1 MQDSKGD
8 VINGDRYSIRCV
20 RSITFL
26 CASHAIRVYIFSI
39 ILNCCQQ
46 FFPRVIRTKMQL
58 HTFALIFLYQSFA
71 NGNPLLNVDGGLA
84 ELEKRTSSFPDL
96 VPTTTVNLK
105 TDSTLSSQI
114 VSPARSGTATVIIH
128 SATTT
133 TAAPSS
139 SQTTA
144 SNTRVTPSPD
154 NTGSSSLATISS
166 SGASS
171 TTQNQGGHHHHT
183 TTAAGNTAAS
193 SSKASSAAQSTSSQG
208 GAGTTN
214 TVPLIGM
221 LFLGLLG
228 I

>member
-1 MQDSKGD
+1 
-8 VINGDRYSIRCV
+8 VIEVDRLLV
-20 RSITFL
+20 RVSFYQTG
-26 CASHAIRVYIFSI
+26 VYICFNH
-39 ILNCCQQ
+39 LNCRQP
-46 FFPRVIRTKMQL
+46 FFPRVIHGKMQL
-58 HTFALIFLYQSFA
+58 HLFALIALFQLFA
-71 NGNPLLNVDGGLA
+71 NGNPLSNVDGGLA
-84 ELEKRTSSFPDL
+84 ELEKRTSSFPNL

-105 TDSTLSSQI
+105 TDSTRSTQI

-139 SQTTA
+139 QA
-144 SNTRVTPSPD
+144 SAKITRVTPSPD
-154 NTGSSSLATISS
+154 NTGSSSLATVSS

-171 TTQNQGGHHHHT
+171 TTQNQGIHHHHT
-183 TTAAGNTAAS
+183 TAAAGNTAAS
-193 SSKASSAAQSTSSQG
+193 SSKASSANQSTSSQG